1 MPAIPGGAASAPLS
15 DYRTGAE
22 VIRNWRVVEERMRSP
37 KEGSYTSRVI
47 AAGMKEAAK
56 KTGEEGVEVGIAAL
70 AEDDGRTA
78 SEAADL
84 VYHLILLLKMK
95 GIGMKEV
102 YEELSKRRR

>member
-1 MPAIPGGAASAPLS
+1 
-15 DYRTGAE
+15 
-22 VIRNWRVVEERMRSP
+22 
-37 KEGSYTSRVI
+37 VI
-47 AAGMKEAAK
+47 ASGIKEAAK

-102 YEELSKRRR
+102 YEELGKRRR